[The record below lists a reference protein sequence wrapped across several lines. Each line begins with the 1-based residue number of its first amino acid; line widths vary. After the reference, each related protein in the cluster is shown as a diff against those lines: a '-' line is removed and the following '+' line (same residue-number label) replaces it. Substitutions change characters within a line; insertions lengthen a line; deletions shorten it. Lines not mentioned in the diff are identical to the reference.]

1 MNDEPVLL
9 VRRLCKLLSLALS
22 HWSIYQA
29 GDRIRTGDVQLGKLT
44 FYH

>member
-1 MNDEPVLL
+1 MNVVLVPL

-22 HWSIYQA
+22 HWSIDQA